1 MGFPRWDSGGGAG
14 RGAGEGRGARG
25 RGGARGTVFNSSQF
39 NQVLRLGLRPNAPFP
54 RGSSQLLSIRAPE
67 LSET

>member
-1 MGFPRWDSGGGAG
+1 MG

-39 NQVLRLGLRPNAPFP
+39 NQVLRLGLDLTPHS

>member
-1 MGFPRWDSGGGAG
+1 MG

-39 NQVLRLGLRPNAPFP
+39 NQVLRLGLDLTPHSPGARV
-54 RGSSQLLSIRAPE
+54 I
-67 LSET
+67 

>member
-39 NQVLRLGLRPNAPFP
+39 NQVLRLGLGPTPPSPAARH
-54 RGSSQLLSIRAPE
+54 SC
-67 LSET
+67 